1 MRFILKIPLVHI
13 NIIALVLAL
22 LFSCERDDEIR
33 IPFGYDPEFNYLTV
47 LRSSPAYAYEQSYGY
62 PELTYQDPADERLV
76 ELKSTYKL
84 DSIAGLGDELDRI
97 LNLFNWVHNVVS
109 HDGGNSSPDPENS
122 INILSYCN
130 ESGEGVN
137 CVYMAIVLNE
147 VYLSLG
153 IKSRV
158 IQGNC
163 KKFIFNGDW
172 HAFNIV
178 YSNTLGKWIFL
189 DPMKRAFYTDE
200 YGHILSVAEIRE
212 RLIGGKTLEL
222 NSDAD
227 YNGNPFDKD
236 EYLNYLSKN
245 MYRFSCSV
253 ESKFGNY
260 GIFHLTNVNRIYVHL
275 DPDGDKQDGLGVAT
289 NYFTSNP
296 DYFWSAPE

>member
-1 MRFILKIPLVHI
+1 MHVLALRHI
-13 NIIALVLAL
+13 NIITLVLAL

-47 LRSSPAYAYEQSYGY
+47 LKSSPAYAYEQSDGY
-62 PELTYQDPADERLV
+62 PELTYQDPADENLV
-76 ELKSTYKL
+76 ELKSIYKL
-84 DSIAGLGDELDRI
+84 DSVAGKGDEVNRI
-97 LNLFNWVHNVVS
+97 LSLFYWVHNEIR
-109 HDGGNSSPDPENS
+109 HDGGNSSPDPENAL
-122 INILSYCN
+122 NILNYCN
-130 ESGEGVN
+130 ESGKGVN

-178 YSNTLGKWIFL
+178 YSTTLGKWIFL
-189 DPMKRAFYTDE
+189 DPMKLAYFTDE
-200 YGHILSVAEIRE
+200 NGNMLSVAEIRE
-212 RLIGGKTLEL
+212 RLIEGKTLEL
-222 NSDAD
+222 NTDAD
-227 YNGNPFDKD
+227 YNGNPFDRD
-236 EYLNYLSKN
+236 EYLNYLAKN
-245 MYRFSCSV
+245 LYRFSCSV
-253 ESKFGNY
+253 DSKFGNY

-275 DPDGDKQDGLGVAT
+275 DPAGDRQDGLGVAT

>member
-1 MRFILKIPLVHI
+1 MQVLALRHI
-13 NIIALVLAL
+13 SIMTLVLAL
-22 LFSCERDDEIR
+22 LFSCERDDHIK

-47 LRSSPAYAYEQSYGY
+47 LKSSPGYAYEQSDGY
-62 PELTYQDPADERLV
+62 PELSYQDPADENLV
-76 ELKSTYKL
+76 ELKSIYKL
-84 DSIAGLGDELDRI
+84 DSVAGKGDEVNRI
-97 LNLFNWVHNVVS
+97 LNLFYWVHNLIR
-109 HDGGNSSPDPENS
+109 HDGANASPDPENS
-122 INILSYCN
+122 LNILNYCS
-130 ESGEGVN
+130 ETGKGVN

-147 VYLSLG
+147 AYLSLG

-178 YSNTLGKWIFL
+178 YSSTLGKWIFL
-189 DPMKRAFYTDE
+189 DPMKLAYFTDE
-200 YGHILSVAEIRE
+200 NGNMLSVAEIRE

-222 NSDAD
+222 NEDAD

-236 EYLNYLSKN
+236 EYLNYLAKN
-245 MYRFSCSV
+245 LYRFSCSV
-253 ESKFGNY
+253 DSKFGNY
-260 GIFHLTNVNRIYVHL
+260 GIFHLTDVTRIYVHL
-275 DPDGDKQDGLGVAT
+275 DPAGEKQDGLGVAT